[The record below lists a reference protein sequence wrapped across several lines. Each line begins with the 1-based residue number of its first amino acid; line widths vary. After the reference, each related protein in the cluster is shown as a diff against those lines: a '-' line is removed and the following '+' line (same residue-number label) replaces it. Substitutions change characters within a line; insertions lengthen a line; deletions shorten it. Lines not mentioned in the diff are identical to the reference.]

1 MLDRLSRFAPL
12 TGVAFAVLSGVTIV
26 ITPSSPSAHAT
37 GARVIAFY
45 ETHRGVERVS
55 IILSVFAL
63 AFFMFFATSLR
74 GYLGRTRSLEGLAA
88 LVLVA
93 AGLLAVGLTV
103 SGGFAYALADA
114 PSRLAPATAQT
125 LNLLDED
132 VFFAMVVGVGLFALA
147 SAFAIL
153 RGAWLPNWFGWLAIV
168 IGVVSF
174 TPAFG
179 IALLA
184 LSIWVPIVSVVMF
197 VRGRQPGGGVGEG
210 AASIAASS

>member
-1 MLDRLSRFAPL
+1 MSHRLTRSAPL
-12 TGVAFAVLSGVTIV
+12 TGVVFAALSAVTIV
-26 ITPSSPSAHAT
+26 ITPSSPSSHAT

-45 ETHRGVERVS
+45 EAHRSTERVS
-55 IILSVFAL
+55 IILGVFAL

-74 GYLGRTRSLEGLAA
+74 GYLRSTRSAEGLAS

-103 SGGFAYALADA
+103 SSGFAYALADA
-114 PSRLAPATAQT
+114 PSRLAPASAQT

-132 VFFAMVVGVGLFALA
+132 VFFTMVVGVGLFALA

-153 RGAWLPNWFGWLAIV
+153 RGARLPKWLGWVAVV
-168 IGVVSF
+168 IGIISF

-184 LSIWVPIVSVVMF
+184 LSIWVLVVSVVIYA
-197 VRGRQPGGGVGEG
+197 RTRTA
-210 AASIAASS
+210 AASA